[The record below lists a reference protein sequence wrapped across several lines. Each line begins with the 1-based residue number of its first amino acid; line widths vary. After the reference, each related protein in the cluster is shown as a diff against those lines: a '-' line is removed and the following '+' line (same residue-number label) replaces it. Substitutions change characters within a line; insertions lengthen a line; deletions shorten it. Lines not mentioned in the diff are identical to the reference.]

1 MTPWRCLLLALATV
15 LVACGQKPPSWDVLL
30 SGKILGQYPDY
41 RVTVT
46 APGQLSV
53 QRPGMPPQT
62 VSVEPIAQHCLRG
75 PRDCGDAVEK
85 MLLLLRDP

>member
-1 MTPWRCLLLALATV
+1 MTHWRCLLLAAAALLA
-15 LVACGQKPPSWDVLL
+15 ACGQKPPSWDVLL

-41 RVTVT
+41 SVTVI
-46 APGQLSV
+46 APGQLRV
-53 QRPGMPPQT
+53 QRPGMPTQT

>member
-1 MTPWRCLLLALATV
+1 LRHWRCLLLAAAAV

-30 SGKILGQYPDY
+30 SGKIVGQYPTY
-41 RVTVT
+41 SVTVT

-53 QRPGMPPQT
+53 ERPDMPTQT
-62 VSVEPIAQHCLRG
+62 ISVEPIAQHCLRG
-75 PRDCGDAVEK
+75 PRDCGDAVEQ

>member
-1 MTPWRCLLLALATV
+1 MTYWRGLLLAAASL

-30 SGKILGQYPDY
+30 SGKIVGQYPTY
-41 RVTVT
+41 KVTVT

-53 QRPGMPPQT
+53 QRPGMPAQT

-75 PRDCGDAVEK
+75 ARDCAYAVEQ

>member
-1 MTPWRCLLLALATV
+1 MTPWRCLLLAAATV

-30 SGKILGQYPDY
+30 SGKITGQYPDY
-41 RVTVT
+41 TVTVT

-53 QRPGMPPQT
+53 QRPNMPTQT
-62 VSVEPIAQHCLRG
+62 VAVEPIAQHCLRG

>member
-1 MTPWRCLLLALATV
+1 MTPWRCLLLAAATV

-30 SGKILGQYPDY
+30 SGKIGGQYPDY
-41 RVTVT
+41 SVTVT
-46 APGQLSV
+46 APGQLRV
-53 QRPGMPPQT
+53 ERPDMPTQT

>member
-1 MTPWRCLLLALATV
+1 LTLWRCLLLALAAV
-15 LVACGQKPPSWDVLL
+15 SVACGQKPPSWDVLL
-30 SGKILGQYPDY
+30 SGKITGQYPDY
-41 RVTVT
+41 SVTVI

-53 QRPGMPPQT
+53 LRPGMPTQM

-85 MLLLLRDP
+85 ILLLLRDP

>member
-1 MTPWRCLLLALATV
+1 MTHWRCLLLAAAVV

-30 SGKILGQYPDY
+30 SGKIVGQYPAY
-41 RVTVT
+41 TVTVT
-46 APGQLSV
+46 APGQLRV
-53 QRPGMPPQT
+53 ERPDMPSQT

-75 PRDCGDAVEK
+75 PRDYGDAVEQ

>member
-1 MTPWRCLLLALATV
+1 MRHWRCLLLAAAAV

-30 SGKILGQYPDY
+30 SGKIVGQYPTY
-41 RVTVT
+41 SVTVT

-53 QRPGMPPQT
+53 ERPDMPTQT
-62 VSVEPIAQHCLRG
+62 ISVEPIAQHCLRG
-75 PRDCGDAVEK
+75 PRDCGDAVEQ

>member
-1 MTPWRCLLLALATV
+1 MTQWRCLLLAAVTV

-30 SGKILGQYPDY
+30 SGKITGQYPTY
-41 RVTVT
+41 TVTVI
-46 APGQLSV
+46 ASGQLRV
-53 QRPGMPPQT
+53 ERPGMPAQT

-75 PRDCGDAVEK
+75 PRDCGYAAEQ

>member
-1 MTPWRCLLLALATV
+1 LTHWRCLLLAVAAS

-30 SGKILGQYPDY
+30 SGKIVGQYPTY
-41 RVTVT
+41 TVTVT
-46 APGQLSV
+46 VPGQLRV
-53 QRPGMPPQT
+53 ERPDMPTQS

-75 PRDCGDAVEK
+75 PRDCGDAVEQ

>member
-1 MTPWRCLLLALATV
+1 MTYWRGLLLAAASL

-30 SGKILGQYPDY
+30 SGKIVGQYPTY
-41 RVTVT
+41 TVTVT

-53 QRPGMPPQT
+53 ERPGMPSQT
-62 VSVEPIAQHCLRG
+62 VGVEPIAQHCLRG
-75 PRDCGDAVEK
+75 PRDCGDAVEQ

>member
-1 MTPWRCLLLALATV
+1 LTPWRCLLLAAATV

-30 SGKILGQYPDY
+30 SGKITGQYPDY
-41 RVTVT
+41 TVTVT

-53 QRPGMPPQT
+53 QRPNMPTQT
-62 VSVEPIAQHCLRG
+62 VAVEPIAQHCLRG